1 MTRSARVTRTC
12 RCWCVAVEVG
22 WLPWNRRSRG
32 RVVQV
37 MDSHPPMT
45 GGQHSAVSVRLVG
58 GPTAVVEVAGLRLLT
73 DPTFSPPGLHESAP
87 GRPLTKTEGPAL
99 TAGEIGPIDV
109 VLLSHDQHT
118 DNLDPAGRDVVAAA
132 PLTLTTASAASRLGG
147 TARPLPAWQQVQL
160 PGPGGATIQITA
172 VPARHGP
179 PGCEPVTGEVTGFV
193 VHGDRLPIIYIS
205 GDNASLD
212 LVADLAACIGPV
224 EIALLFAGAARTTLF
239 DGAPLT
245 LTSADAARAGG
256 LLRARWI
263 VPLHIRGWAHF
274 SEGPAT
280 IDTAFADAGMNNRL
294 RLLTPGQ
301 ITTLT

>member
-1 MTRSARVTRTC
+1 
-12 RCWCVAVEVG
+12 
-22 WLPWNRRSRG
+22 
-32 RVVQV
+32 
-37 MDSHPPMT
+37 
-45 GGQHSAVSVRLVG
+45 
-58 GPTAVVEVAGLRLLT
+58 
-73 DPTFSPPGLHESAP
+73 
-87 GRPLTKTEGPAL
+87 
-99 TAGEIGPIDV
+99 
-109 VLLSHDQHT
+109 
-118 DNLDPAGRDVVAAA
+118 
-132 PLTLTTASAASRLGG
+132 
-147 TARPLPAWQQVQL
+147 LPAWQQVQL